1 MVGSSLLIFYTLPTR
16 LRSKLVLLQIA
27 MLSRDAILRGL
38 DQCRGEFRA
47 LDRPQR
53 AAVQILA
60 GFQVG
65 QVFGLALDFQRI
77 DLDAFHFAPAQAMQA
92 GHQFPRLVALARL
105 HLDRVALA
113 IHRDQAPQCRGLVL
127 VIEADAVR
135 HEDLGRVQ
143 RHHLRIGEE
152 RRVAAHASPPR
163 SGLDAP
169 TASVILPSSQA
180 AGDLL

>member
-1 MVGSSLLIFYTLPTR
+1 MPTG
-16 LRSKLVLLQIA
+16 LRSQLLVAQIA
-27 MLSRDAILRGL
+27 MLARNAILRRLHQRG
-38 DQCRGEFRA
+38 GEFRA
-47 LDRPQR
+47 LNRPQR

-92 GHQFPRLVALARL
+92 GHQFPRLLALARL
-105 HLDRVALA
+105 HLDWVALA
-113 IHRDQAPQCRGLVL
+113 IHRDQAAQCRGLVF

-135 HEDLGRVQ
+135 HEDLSRVQ
-143 RHHLRIGEE
+143 RHHLRIGEK
-152 RRVAAHASPPR
+152 RRMATHASPPR